1 MASSPVAVLIPEPAV
16 AQPDLPEPPSAGAVG
31 VKRALPAL
39 LAVYIIWGSTYLGM
53 RIALQGFP
61 PLTLSGVR
69 FIIAG
74 AALLGFLVA
83 RGSALPDRR
92 QWLAAAPV
100 GVLLFVGGNG
110 FVALGQVHISSGVAA
125 VVVATMPLWMGLFA
139 VIGGERPSAR
149 EWAGIA
155 LGFGAVAIL
164 STGGDLRANFGATV
178 VLMLSPLSWAAGSML
193 ARRSPSGRGGLLA
206 VVAAQTLL
214 GGVVALALGLLLG
227 ERMTGLPGTGP
238 LLALVYL
245 IVFGSLVGFTAYS
258 WLLRNVR
265 PVLATSYAFVNP
277 LLAVALG
284 ALLAGEALGWAT
296 LVAAPAV
303 AIAVAL
309 AVTARGKPRGRARPV
324 PARLTDSMPGC

>member
-1 MASSPVAVLIPEPAV
+1 
-16 AQPDLPEPPSAGAVG
+16 
-31 VKRALPAL
+31 
-39 LAVYIIWGSTYLGM
+39 
-53 RIALQGFP
+53 
-61 PLTLSGVR
+61 
-69 FIIAG
+69 
-74 AALLGFLVA
+74 
-83 RGSALPDRR
+83 
-92 QWLAAAPV
+92 
-100 GVLLFVGGNG
+100 
-110 FVALGQVHISSGVAA
+110 
-125 VVVATMPLWMGLFA
+125 
-139 VIGGERPSAR
+139 
-149 EWAGIA
+149 
-155 LGFGAVAIL
+155 
-164 STGGDLRANFGATV
+164 
-178 VLMLSPLSWAAGSML
+178 
-193 ARRSPSGRGGLLA
+193 
-206 VVAAQTLL
+206 
-214 GGVVALALGLLLG
+214 
-227 ERMTGLPGTGP
+227 MTGLPGTGP